1 MTRVAFVLLAL
12 LGACAGE
19 PVAEAPILPG
29 TATVALGETARFGS
43 LAVTPLR
50 VEEDSRC
57 PVSVQC
63 VHAGTVR
70 IAIRTSDS
78 GAGRDLELT
87 LGTPV
92 SLGGA
97 WLTLAAACPYPGVP
111 GPIRQSAYRFN
122 LVVGQQPASPR
133 HQACPGPAA

>member
-1 MTRVAFVLLAL
+1 MTRAALVLLAL

-19 PVAEAPILPG
+19 PGSEARILPG

-50 VEEDSRC
+50 VDEDSRC
-57 PVSVQC
+57 PASVQC

-70 IAIRTSDS
+70 ITART
-78 GAGRDLELT
+78 AGGGRELALA

-92 SLGGA
+92 RLDGA
-97 WLTLAAACPYPGVP
+97 WLTLAAACPQPRIPGRIAP
-111 GPIRQSAYRFN
+111 AAYRFT
-122 LVVGQQPASPR
+122 LVAAQQPDVPPHKS
-133 HQACPGPAA
+133 CSGSAA